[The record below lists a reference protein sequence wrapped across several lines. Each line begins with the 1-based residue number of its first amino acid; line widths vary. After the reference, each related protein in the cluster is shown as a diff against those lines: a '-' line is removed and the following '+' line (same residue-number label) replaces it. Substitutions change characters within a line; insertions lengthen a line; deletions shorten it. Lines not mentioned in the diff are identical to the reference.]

1 MYQKNRF
8 LKFMDYDFDI
18 EVDKDIVD
26 EFLKYPYLIKKLHE
40 WVRNPDPALEPYLRQ
55 LEVIVDRLYK
65 FKSVDIFRGIRT
77 KSLFSRNNQLGIDE
91 PRRIPF
97 IKPGYVFRHR
107 CSRPASFSLDIEIP
121 KHFGD
126 IIVKT
131 KLPKKNRLVIT
142 DELMYCVF
150 LYRKEN
156 KKLGT
161 TFALRQKE
169 VVVYNHEQLLLE
181 VIQTNNKQLPKI

>member
-1 MYQKNRF
+1 
-8 LKFMDYDFDI
+8 MDYDFDI

-55 LEVIVDRLYK
+55 LEVIVDKLYK
-65 FKSVDIFRGIRT
+65 FKTVDIFRGIRT
-77 KSLFSRNNQLGIDE
+77 KGFFGNNQMGLDD
-91 PRRIPF
+91 PRRIAHG
-97 IKPGYVFRHR
+97 IKPGYVFRHE
-107 CSRPASFSLDIEIP
+107 CSRPTSFSLDIEIP

-161 TFALRQKE
+161 TFALKQKE

-181 VIQTNNKQLPKI
+181 VVQIKNKQLPKI